1 MNTTQKI
8 WSFLASIMLL
18 CIAACT
24 PVEEPHTASISGGV
38 FFDCNK
44 DGECEED
51 EAGIAGMCVRLYAG
65 ACGENMIQN
74 HTSDKLG
81 EFTFTELA
89 PGEYCV
95 ISDFELLTC
104 GYAGNHPTTSISRHV
119 TLEAGMNAELEWF
132 GFGNL
137 SGDEEAIDADL
148 VEKDSVD

>member
-8 WSFLASIMLL
+8 WSFLAFIMLL

-24 PVEEPHTASISGGV
+24 PAEEPQTASISGGV

-74 HTSDKLG
+74 HTSDELG
-81 EFTFTELA
+81 EFTFTGLA

-137 SGDEEAIDADL
+137 SGDEEAVDADP
-148 VEKDSVD
+148 VEKDN